1 MNKKYLA
8 FLLLAFQLFVKG
20 QEKDSLSYEKVNHLG
35 EVTIQS
41 LKNTAVITNAKIV
54 ALNKQNLSEAT
65 ALIPSVIQAQVGSRN
80 ESFVSIR
87 GFGSRSL
94 PIFLDGVPVY
104 VPFDGEMDL
113 GRFQTANIYKISV
126 SKGFSSMEYGAN
138 TLGGVINLVSNKP
151 TKELQVKAQISI
163 GSGKKYVYG
172 FRVGSKKESF
182 YWQGNYYQN
191 QQETYPLSEQFTTND
206 RQSNLS
212 RNNANTKDNKIG
224 FKFGFTPNKTD
235 EYTLNY
241 NYQTA
246 EKGNPTYTGND
257 ENIRVR
263 FWQWPQWDKQSIY
276 FLSQTK
282 LTTQTNVKVR
292 LYYDTFKN
300 QLASFDDATFSS
312 QELPFAFTSYY
323 DDYNIGGNVVLKTV
337 LFKKHKINFS
347 SHFKQDH
354 HRSHNDGEP
363 IIEFSDN
370 TATFGVDHSYKW
382 REKTDLITGVSF
394 HNRKSLKAQEYI
406 FSNNTINELPES
418 NNNALNAQ
426 LAVKQKLKN
435 QHFLLASV
443 AYKSR
448 FATMKD
454 RYSYRLGRSIPNPDL
469 ISEKATHIA
478 LNYKGN
484 LADFAQIEA
493 SAYSSFIQDAIQFVN
508 LLDLGV
514 NQLQNTG
521 KALFYGFET
530 SLEIPF
536 NKKGNWATNYSYIIQ
551 ENTQHPEIL
560 FIDIPKHHIVSVLQ
574 YKWTSKLSTSLQAD
588 YNSKRY
594 STDYGTTA
602 DEFGLVHF
610 NGNYSFKGISIHG
623 HIQNIFDTNYAF
635 SEGFPNAGRTYSLG
649 IRYELTH

>member
-1 MNKKYLA
+1 MNKKYLT
-8 FLLLAFQLFVKG
+8 FILLAFQLFVQG
-20 QEKDSLSYEKVNHLG
+20 QEKDSLFHEKINYLG

-41 LKNTAVITNAKIV
+41 LKNTTAVSNAKI
-54 ALNKQNLSEAT
+54 ASLNKQNLSEAT
-65 ALIPSVIQAQVGSRN
+65 ALISSVIQAQVGSRN

-87 GFGSRSL
+87 GFGSRSS
-94 PIFLDGVPVY
+94 PIYLDGIPVY
-104 VPFDGEMDL
+104 VPFDGEIDL
-113 GRFQTANIYKISV
+113 GRFQIADIHKINV

-138 TLGGVINLVSNKP
+138 ALGGVINLVSDKP
-151 TKELQVKAQISI
+151 TKELQVKAQMSV
-163 GSGKKYVYG
+163 GSGKKFVYG
-172 FRVGSKKESF
+172 LNVGSKKESF

-191 QQETYPLSEQFTTND
+191 QQETYPLSKQFTTNNL
-206 RQSNLS
+206 QPELS
-212 RNNANTKDNKIG
+212 RDNANTKDNKIG
-224 FKFGFTPNKTD
+224 FKLGFTPNKTD

-263 FWQWPQWDKQSIY
+263 YWQWPQWDKQSIY

-282 LTTQTNVKVR
+282 LTAQTNVKVR

-300 QLASFDDATFSS
+300 QLASFDDATYSS
-312 QELPFAFTSYY
+312 QEFPFAFTSYY
-323 DDYNIGGNVVLKTV
+323 DDYNIGGNAVLKTV

-354 HRSHNDGEP
+354 HRSHNENEP
-363 IIEFSDN
+363 IIEFADN
-370 TATFGVDHSYKW
+370 TATFGIDHSYKW
-382 REKTDLITGVSF
+382 RKKTDLITGLSF
-394 HNRKSLKAQEYI
+394 HNRKSLKAQEYD
-406 FSNNTINELPES
+406 FTNNTINDLPES

-426 LAVKQKLKN
+426 LAVKQQLN
-435 QHFLLASV
+435 NRQFFLASV
-443 AYKSR
+443 ALKSR

-478 LNYKGN
+478 LKYNGN
-484 LADFAQIEA
+484 IADFAQIEA

-508 LLDLGV
+508 LTDLGV

-530 SLEIPF
+530 SLDIPF
-536 NKKGNWATNYSYIIQ
+536 NKKGNLATNYSFIVQ
-551 ENTQHPEIL
+551 ENKEHPEIF
-560 FIDIPKHHIVSVLQ
+560 FIDIPKHRIVSVLQ
-574 YKWTSKLSTSLQAD
+574 YKWMPKLSTSLQAE

-602 DEFGLVHF
+602 GAFGLLHF
-610 NGNYSFKGISIHG
+610 NGNYSLKSISIHG
-623 HIQNIFDTNYAF
+623 HIQNVFDTDYAF
-635 SEGFPNAGRTYSLG
+635 SEGFPNAGRTYSIG
-649 IRYELTH
+649 IRYDLIH